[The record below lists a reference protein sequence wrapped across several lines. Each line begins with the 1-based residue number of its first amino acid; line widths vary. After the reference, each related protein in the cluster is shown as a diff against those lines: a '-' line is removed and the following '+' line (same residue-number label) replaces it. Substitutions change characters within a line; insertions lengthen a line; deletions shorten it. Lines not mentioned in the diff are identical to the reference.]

1 MRVRRRESGVLAP
14 RRRRRGDKA
23 KVLNTELG
31 LLLAMCDCEELE
43 YDDFVTMLKE
53 IETVERARPR
63 AEAAPLTVSVRRR
76 PA

>member
-1 MRVRRRESGVLAP
+1 
-14 RRRRRGDKA
+14 
-23 KVLNTELG
+23 
-31 LLLAMCDCEELE
+31 MCDCEELE